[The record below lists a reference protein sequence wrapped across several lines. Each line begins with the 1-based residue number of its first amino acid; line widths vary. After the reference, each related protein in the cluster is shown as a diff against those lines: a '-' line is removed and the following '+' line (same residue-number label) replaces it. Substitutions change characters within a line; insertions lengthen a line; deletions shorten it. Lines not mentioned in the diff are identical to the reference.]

1 MLHKLFSVVILCSQ
15 LAYSIQESVSQECD
29 EETFFDGYDCKRC
42 ATCGPTMYIKKAC
55 SESTDTVC
63 DYCLN
68 ERPTL
73 NEDFYTRC
81 NDYRKLFENLKG
93 DVSPR
98 LHAHFEG
105 TYQHYHG
112 INWALAS
119 LVAAISVALILT
131 INKCIRRPAFREVT
145 ITPPELTEEEKQNII
160 FAAEH
165 LRNKRGKYHR
175 LDYV

>member
-55 SESTDTVC
+55 SESTDT
-63 DYCLN
+63 
-68 ERPTL
+68 
-73 NEDFYTRC
+73 
-81 NDYRKLFENLKG
+81 NLKG